1 MSQRFVFRIPT
12 NVSTEVRNAFE
23 KIAGV
28 LAQEGFPTF
37 SIGDVVLLAA
47 GEDPTVTITGTPS
60 NIELNF
66 GIPAGPTGADGADG
80 EDGEDGATGPMGPPG
95 VDGAN
100 GLDGTIIED
109 YPGWTG
115 TIFPE
120 FISITVNKGLI
131 TAVDQP

>member
-1 MSQRFVFRIPT
+1 MSQPFVFRIPT

-37 SIGDVVLLAA
+37 SIGTVTMRPA

-60 NIELNF
+60 HIVLNF
-66 GIPAGPTGADGADG
+66 GIPAGADGADGADG
-80 EDGEDGATGPMGPPG
+80 EDGADGAAGPEGPPG
-95 VDGAN
+95 PAGAN
-100 GLDGTIIED
+100 GLDGTIIDD

-115 TIFPE
+115 TIYPG